1 MCHPSNPHNPRRAVL
16 ALYSALFMRFAWMVK
31 PRNYLLAACHV
42 ANESAQ
48 LTQLY
53 RKLSWEMSQK
63 GGAPDAAAAAPP
75 AATDKELK

>member
-1 MCHPSNPHNPRRAVL
+1 VL

-53 RKLSWEMSQK
+53 RKKSWEWSQPA
-63 GGAPDAAAAAPP
+63 GAAAAAAADATDAAPASTAAAAAAP
-75 AATDKELK
+75 AELK